1 MTSILKPKAKNTQ
14 DGTGHKKVA
23 PNLVPSFL
31 QMIENQFLCRG
42 DWIRTSDLQL
52 PKLAR

>member
-1 MTSILKPKAKNTQ
+1 MNSRRMPII
-14 DGTGHKKVA
+14 KKTFA
-23 PNLVPSFL
+23 LSKGFD
-31 QMIENQFLCRG
+31 FCRG